1 MDADEEDMH
10 EVRPFLARLRLDVV
24 WVCLRSDA
32 RRASAATYLSGVLV
46 AEGTLESIPFK

>member
-10 EVRPFLARLRLDVV
+10 EVRPFLERLRLDVV

-46 AEGTLESIPFK
+46 AEGTLG